1 MLLLTWYLPFEII
14 NRPPFVHVG
23 WGYGMPTL
31 LQLNVTFF
39 FQRIVKTWLNDTICA
54 GILIVGSTVIV
65 LVLSP
70 SPILVTA
77 LTQNWYLALSITLD
91 ASKISTEG
99 LRIFFIGFD
108 YKIKYI

>member
-1 MLLLTWYLPFEII
+1 MI
-14 NRPPFVHVG
+14 NRPPLVQVDC
-23 WGYGMPTL
+23 GYGMPTL
-31 LQLNVTFF
+31 LQLSVTFF
-39 FQRIVKTWLNDTICA
+39 FHRIVNIWLNDTICA

-77 LTQNWYLALSITLD
+77 LTQNWYLALSMILD

-108 YKIKYI
+108 